1 MEYELLVTAFYLSA
15 LSYYIGTL
23 LYILPIPFYGV
34 KKWAPTLMV
43 DGIFSAI
50 LVFAYTILLWLI
62 EYFGGLLG
70 SDWASFYTWLGV
82 KTGIV
87 ATLMTILRVI
97 AASASFTGAKVIVSS
112 IITPLISSL
121 TYVTMTLLT
130 IAIIA
135 IIITSYGA
143 RLLALGILLH
153 SVPFRLT
160 RASGAMIISIVM
172 VFSIGLPIM
181 PLYVELLSQPIG
193 MPDLMVVDYGIAYV
207 KIYINDSIGK
217 PISFPVFT
225 AITQDNRTLALYLG
239 GEDGVIDAS
248 SQDRGLPSSRSY
260 NVDIDVAGIHLFKT
274 IDPIKEYVG
283 ENSTFYKL
291 YISINNTLQL
301 EPLRLIY
308 LEGIDIQGYSL
319 DSGYHEITV
328 YSQDNSYFY
337 VIVYQQDNIIVYID
351 GELKSPLE
359 TTNYIWYSIDMVS
372 FKYQLSPG
380 QHTITIKLSY
390 DIIPTPSINE
400 IHYLR
405 DTANI
410 SLLNPLTIINPIV
423 YLIFNLFIAPL
434 SYIVVLV
441 SSSYALARLLGGT
454 APSLFRALTVGGRL

>member
-23 LYILPIPFYGV
+23 LYMIPIPFYGV

-70 SDWASFYTWLGV
+70 SDWTSFYTWLGV

-87 ATLMTILRVI
+87 ATLMTVLRVI

-112 IITPLISSL
+112 VISPLISSL

-135 IIITSYGA
+135 VIITSYGA

-153 SVPFRLT
+153 AVPFRLT
-160 RASGAMIISIVM
+160 RASGAMIISIIM
-172 VFSIGLPIM
+172 IFSIGLPIM

-193 MPDLMVVDYGIAYV
+193 VPDLIVVDYGIAYV
-207 KIYINDSIGK
+207 KIYINDSIGN
-217 PISFPVFT
+217 PISFPAFK
-225 AITQDNRTLALYLG
+225 AFTQDNMTLALYLG
-239 GEDGVIDAS
+239 GEDGIIDATS
-248 SQDRGLPSSRSY
+248 EDSGLPSSRSY
-260 NVDIDVAGIHLFKT
+260 NVDIDIAGIHLLKT
-274 IDPIKEYVG
+274 IDPVKEYING
-283 ENSTFYKL
+283 NNTFYKL

-301 EPLRLIY
+301 EPLRLVY
-308 LEGIDIQGYSL
+308 LEGISIQSYSL
-319 DSGYHEITV
+319 GSGYYELIV
-328 YSQDNSYFY
+328 YSYDNNYFY
-337 VIVYQQDNIIVYID
+337 VIACQQDTVTVYID
-351 GELKSPLE
+351 GEIENPLE
-359 TTNYIWYSIDMVS
+359 TISYTWYNIDMLS
-372 FKYQLSPG
+372 LKYQLSPG
-380 QHTITIKLSY
+380 QHTITIEISY
-390 DIIPTPSINE
+390 NE
-400 IHYLR
+400 IHIPGVNEVYYLR

-410 SLLNPLTIINPIV
+410 SLLSPLTIINPIV

-454 APSLFRALTVGGRL
+454 TPSLFRALTIGGRL